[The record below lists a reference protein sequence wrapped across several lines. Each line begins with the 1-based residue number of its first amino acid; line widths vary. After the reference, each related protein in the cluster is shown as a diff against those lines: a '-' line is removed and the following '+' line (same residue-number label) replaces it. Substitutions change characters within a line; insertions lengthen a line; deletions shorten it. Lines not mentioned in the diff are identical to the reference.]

1 MKEALPAA
9 AAGKPIEIWFQDEAR
24 VGQKGSLEYVWARL
38 AEGSVRRSRMEWQ
51 AEGAVGSRP
60 RAVRDH
66 RHASAYLFGALCPS
80 RAVGAAV
87 IMPAAN
93 SEAMSAHLAEIATQ
107 LAPGAHAVLLCDGA
121 GWHQRGGRLRVPDT
135 ITLLPIPPYTPEL
148 NPMENVWDYLRGN
161 QLSHRVWD
169 TYEAIVAACATAW
182 RFLIDDP
189 ERIRSIAHRDWA
201 CVNV

>member
-1 MKEALPAA
+1 VVKEALPAA

-24 VGQKGSLEYVWARL
+24 VGQKGSLECVWARL

-66 RHASAYLFGALCPS
+66 RHASASLFGALCPS

-93 SEAMSAHLAEIATQ
+93 SEALSAHLAEIATQ
-107 LAPGAHAVLLCDGA
+107 LAPGAHAILLCDGA

-135 ITLLPIPPYTPEL
+135 ITSLPIPPYTPVL
-148 NPMENVWDYLRGN
+148 VWGLRC
-161 QLSHRVWD
+161 QAEKCWS
-169 TYEAIVAACATAW
+169 VAYPSW
-182 RFLIDDP
+182 
-189 ERIRSIAHRDWA
+189 
-201 CVNV
+201 